1 MPSAEIL
8 SHRQQL
14 EDYPVHHLHLEKTVL
29 SVNLYVFS
37 ALSTCCISCQ
47 FLVLQIQT
55 LTTTSAVCLRLLFP
69 TQTQNPAAFSQG
81 VTTARSPQSTLLKN
95 SVIPLTAKIGTSLTL
110 LPIPLLETLL

>member
-37 ALSTCCISCQ
+37 T
-47 FLVLQIQT
+47 F
-55 LTTTSAVCLRLLFP
+55 RLPLFH
-69 TQTQNPAAFSQG
+69 FR
-81 VTTARSPQSTLLKN
+81 V
-95 SVIPLTAKIGTSLTL
+95 
-110 LPIPLLETLL
+110 